1 MPSSTSSGCRLPDAA
16 TPVLLDIVQVH
27 KHFDTDSGK
36 LTVIDGVSLQ
46 QREGELISIVGASGS
61 GKTTLLRIIAGLEA
75 ADAGQVL
82 LKQQPVRGP
91 GPDRAMVFQQSAL
104 MPWLSVAQN
113 VSFGLRALGLASQE
127 VEHRVADAIQRVG
140 LSGFETFVPKQLSG
154 GMQQRVGIARAIAT
168 RPALLLCD
176 EPFASVDAMT
186 RQSLQHD
193 LQSVVSQGN
202 TAALLVT
209 HDIEEAV
216 YLGDRVVVLSSRPAR
231 VMQVVEVDLPRPR
244 DPYIRT
250 QRRFQELRE
259 HIWKMLQQP

>member
-1 MPSSTSSGCRLPDAA
+1 MPA
-16 TPVLLDIVQVH
+16 LLEVSEVH
-27 KHFDTDSGK
+27 KHFETSSGR
-36 LTVIDGVSLQ
+36 LTVIDGISLR

-61 GKTTLLRIIAGLEA
+61 GKTTLLRIVAGLES
-75 ADAGQVL
+75 ADAGQVCL
-82 LKQQPVRGP
+82 HGRPIEGP

-104 MPWLSVAQN
+104 MPWLTVAQN
-113 VSFGLRALGLASQE
+113 VQFGLRALDLGADE
-127 VEHRVADAIQRVG
+127 IGRRVADAIARVG
-140 LSGFETFVPKQLSG
+140 LSGFEGFVPKQLSG

-168 RPALLLCD
+168 QPALLLCD

-216 YLGDRVVVLSSRPAR
+216 YLGDRVIVLSSRPAR
-231 VMQVVEVDLPRPR
+231 VMEIVDVDLPRPR

-259 HIWKMLQQP
+259 HIWKRLQEP

>member
-1 MPSSTSSGCRLPDAA
+1 MPT
-16 TPVLLDIVQVH
+16 LLEISEVH
-27 KHFDTDSGK
+27 KHFETSSGR
-36 LTVIDGVSLQ
+36 LTVIDGISLR

-61 GKTTLLRIIAGLEA
+61 GKTTLLRIVAGLES
-75 ADAGQVL
+75 ADAGQVRL
-82 LKQQPVRGP
+82 HGRPIEGP

-104 MPWLSVAQN
+104 MPWLTVAQN
-113 VSFGLRALGLASQE
+113 VQFGLRALDLGADE
-127 VEHRVADAIQRVG
+127 TGRRVADAIARVG
-140 LSGFETFVPKQLSG
+140 LSGFEGFVPKQLSG

-168 RPALLLCD
+168 QPALLLCD

-231 VMQVVEVDLPRPR
+231 VMEIVDVDLPRPR

-259 HIWKMLQQP
+259 HIWKRLQEP

>member
-1 MPSSTSSGCRLPDAA
+1 MRT
-16 TPVLLDIVQVH
+16 LLEISEVH
-27 KHFDTDSGK
+27 KHFETSSGR
-36 LTVIDGVSLQ
+36 LTVIDGISLR

-61 GKTTLLRIIAGLEA
+61 GKTTLLRIVAGLES
-75 ADAGQVL
+75 ADAGQVRL
-82 LKQQPVRGP
+82 HGRPIEGP

-104 MPWLSVAQN
+104 MPWLTVAQN
-113 VSFGLRALGLASQE
+113 VRFGLRALDLGADETSR
-127 VEHRVADAIQRVG
+127 RVADAIARVG
-140 LSGFETFVPKQLSG
+140 LAGFEGFVPKQLSG

-168 RPALLLCD
+168 QPALLLCD

-216 YLGDRVVVLSSRPAR
+216 YLGDRVIVLSSRPAR
-231 VMQVVEVDLPRPR
+231 VMEIVDVDLPRPR
-244 DPYIRT
+244 DPHIRT

-259 HIWKMLQQP
+259 HIWKRLQEP